1 MSRPSCPSFRRQRGA
16 RRQAGFA
23 IVSAIF
29 LLVVL
34 ALLGAYM
41 VSFTTI
47 QTQTSAQEVQ
57 STRAYWTA
65 RSAIQW
71 AMGVIASSGA
81 CPAAGASPALAGG
94 FSVAVNCSSHTYD
107 EIPTTRTIYRLRAT
121 VSGGGAVGSA
131 TYVERQVDAI
141 VE

>member
-1 MSRPSCPSFRRQRGA
+1 MSRRSCPSFRCQGGV

-57 STRAYWTA
+57 SSRAYWTA

-121 VSGGGAVGSA
+121 VSSGGAVGNA
-131 TYVERQVDAI
+131 AYVERQVDAI